1 MADSTSL
8 VRRVARFRVRQDEI
22 DRAQA
27 VVREFVTHVAADEPG
42 TLRYEA
48 LAEGDGATGV
58 HFMEFEDALA
68 EAEHRRTPHLRRFVE
83 ALYPMCAEAP
93 AFVELSPIAQAG
105 APGIAV
111 RTVRHVERLP
121 AEPAA
126 VWRALMDPGE
136 HAAFTGMSAQIA
148 AGEGGR
154 FVTCGGLNFG
164 FHLAL
169 EPGRR
174 IVQAWSHRDF
184 PDHHFTVADFTLAAS
199 EGGTRLE
206 LTQLGVPVA
215 AFGWIDSGWR
225 STYWEPLRRHLA
237 RAR

>member
-8 VRRVARFRVRQDEI
+8 VRRVARFRVCPDQL

-27 VVREFVTHVAADEPG
+27 AIREFVTHVAADEPG

-48 LAEGDGATGV
+48 LAEAGGASGL
-58 HFMEFEDALA
+58 HFMEFADAHA

-83 ALYPMCAEAP
+83 AIYPICAEAP
-93 AFVELSPIAQAG
+93 SFAELTPVAQAG

-111 RTVRHVERLP
+111 RCVRHVERLP

-126 VWRALMDPGE
+126 VWRALMDPVE

-148 AGEGGR
+148 PDEGGR
-154 FVTCGGLNFG
+154 FSTCGGLNFG

-184 PDHHFTVADFTLAAS
+184 PDHHFTVADFQLAPC
-199 EGGTRLE
+199 EGGARLE
-206 LTQLGVPVA
+206 FTQLGVPVA